1 MDDIVGILKTI
12 LSLTAL
18 VDPLGA
24 IPVFLTVTA
33 HQGPAKQR
41 LTARRAAFWAF
52 FILAVSAFAGKW
64 ILEIFGVSI
73 SSMRVAGGILFLFM
87 GIEMLRAE
95 PNRTINDEER
105 EEAESHSDVAVVP
118 LALPILAG
126 PGAMGAVILLAD
138 HGPMWPQV
146 PKVGIMVGVVMFITW
161 ICLHLAAPIGKKLGV
176 TGLNVLNRVMGLIV
190 VAIAVEF
197 IVLGVKQLW
206 AGP

>member
-33 HQGPAKQR
+33 HQGPGKQR
-41 LTARRAAFWAF
+41 STARRAAFWAF
-52 FILAVSAFAGKW
+52 FILAISAIAGKW

-105 EEAESHSDVAVVP
+105 EEAENHSDVAVVP

-138 HGPMWPQV
+138 NGPMWPQV
-146 PKVGIMVGVVMFITW
+146 PKVAIMVGFVMFITW
-161 ICLHLAAPIGKKLGV
+161 VCLHLAAPIGKKLGV

-206 AGP
+206 AAP